1 MGKQTGTGRGGSVSH
16 LTHDRQITI
25 SVGKNRKATQWEPK
39 QLFLSEFYA
48 MLSTPR
54 HSPEAQ
60 AEYLALPKAQQDD
73 LKDVGG
79 FVGGSLN
86 GLRRKANSVTGR
98 DLITLDFDSIP
109 SGQTEEV
116 IRKVEALGCS
126 YCIYSTRKHRPS
138 APRLRVVIPFDRTAA
153 PDEYVPLARLAA
165 WRVSM
170 EWIDSTTFDV
180 ARLMYFP
187 SCSAD
192 GEYIYRVGDKPLLAV
207 DKWLDMHTVLCGDWK
222 NPANWLRPVTAAE
235 DRISQMAKKQ
245 GDPLEKSGIV
255 GAFCR
260 AYSIHRAIAELIP
273 GVYESVGNADDRYT
287 FIGGSTTGG
296 AVVYDDGKFLYSH
309 HATDP
314 CSGRL
319 VNAFDLVRLHKF
331 GDKDDSAAPGTPV
344 GRLPSYTAMRDYAL
358 SLPEVHLEATS
369 AAADFAGLESEAG
382 EDESWKQQL
391 DTTQAGGL
399 KNSLNN
405 IVLILEHDARFR
417 GKLRKDIFHDRIEAD
432 NLPWK
437 REHGKPWDD
446 TDSDHL
452 RIWMERTIEGKI
464 SISDIYTAVNAT
476 ADKKAYHPVKA
487 YLEGLAWDGTPRLDT
502 LFIDYPGAADTPYT
516 RAVSRKAFV
525 AAVARIMNPG
535 CKFDCMT
542 VLVGKQGRFKST
554 ILSIMGGSWFSDS
567 QRTFEGKEAEERLRG
582 VWLIEVSELQAF
594 DRSSVEA
601 IKGFL
606 SKQSDRYRPA
616 YGHMLREF
624 PRQCVFFGTTN
635 VADFLRDTT
644 GGRRFWPI
652 DIDEQER
659 TKNVIDD
666 LPGERDQIWAEAVTR
681 FSSGEP
687 LYLSGNAENAAQQI
701 QEDHREIDAWEGIL
715 HDFIEKPIP
724 DNWDDWPLDRRRD
737 FLAGQ
742 AHTNRPLVRR
752 ERVSAT
758 EFLCEALGFASGKLS
773 ARDLMRVSKLLR
785 GLPGWK
791 PLKGRYRTT
800 YAQPHGYI
808 RTK

>member
-1 MGKQTGTGRGGSVSH
+1 MN
-16 LTHDRQITI
+16 HDRQIIIT
-25 SVGKNRKATQWEPK
+25 VGEKRTSKQWEQK
-39 QLFLSEFYA
+39 QLSVSDLYGQLA
-48 MLSTPR
+48 TPCR
-54 HSPEAQ
+54 SNETQ
-60 AEYLALPKAQQDD
+60 AEYLALPKAKQDD

-79 FVGGSLN
+79 FVGGALN
-86 GLRRKANSVTGR
+86 GSRRKKENVTGR
-98 DLITLDFDSIP
+98 DIITLDFDNVP
-109 SGQTEEV
+109 AGRTDAV
-116 IRKVEALGCS
+116 ISKVETLACN
-126 YCIYSTRKHRPS
+126 YCVYSTRKHKP
-138 APRLRVVIPFDRTAA
+138 ATPRLRVVIPSDRTMT
-153 PDEYVPLARLAA
+153 PDEYMPLARYVAA
-165 WRVSM
+165 QIGM
-170 EWIDSTTFDV
+170 EWVDPTTFDIS
-180 ARLMYFP
+180 RMMYFP

-192 GEYIYRVGDKPLLAV
+192 GEYIYRVGDKPLLQV
-207 DKWLDMHTVLCGDWK
+207 DLWLSKHTVLYGDWHD
-222 NPANWLRPVTAAE
+222 PINWRKAPNATE
-235 DRISQMAKKQ
+235 KYIHSQLKKQ
-245 GDPLEKSGIV
+245 ADPTEKNGIV
-255 GAFCR
+255 GAFCKV
-260 AYSIHRAIAELIP
+260 YDIHRAIEELIP
-273 GVYESVGNADDRYT
+273 GVYASVDTTDERYT
-287 FIGGSTTGG
+287 FVGGSTTGG
-296 AVVYDDGKFLYSH
+296 AVVYDGGKFLFSH

-319 VNAFDLVRLHKF
+319 VNAFDLVRLHRF
-331 GDKDDSAAPGTPV
+331 GDKDDNAAPGTPV
-344 GRLPSYTAMRDYAL
+344 GRLPSYTAMRDLAQ
-358 SLPEVHLEATS
+358 SLPDVHIEAAT
-369 AAADFAGLESEAG
+369 AAADFAGLESVAG
-382 EDESWKQQL
+382 EDDSWKQQL

-417 GKLRKDIFHDRIEAD
+417 NRLKKDTFHDRIDAD
-432 NLPWK
+432 DLPWE
-437 REHGKPWDD
+437 RTPGKPWDD

-452 RIWMERTIEGKI
+452 RIWMERTLEGKI
-464 SISDIYTAVNAT
+464 SVSDIYTAVNAT
-476 ADKKAYHPVKA
+476 ADKKAYHPVKV
-487 YLEGLAWDGTPRLDT
+487 YLEGLVWDGIPRLDT
-502 LFIDYPGAADTPYT
+502 IFIDYLGAEDTPYT

-554 ILSIMGGSWFSDS
+554 ILSIMGGPWFSDS

-659 TKNVIDD
+659 TKSVVND
-666 LPGERDQIWAEAVTR
+666 LPNERDQIWAEAVSR
-681 FSSGEP
+681 FRAGEP
-687 LYLSGNAENAAQQI
+687 LYLSGEAEQAALQT
-701 QEDHREIDAWEGIL
+701 QEDHREVDAWEGIL

-724 DNWDDWPLDRRRD
+724 DDWDSWTLENRRT
-737 FLAGQ
+737 FLSGN
-742 AHTNRPLVRR
+742 AHTDRPLVERQ
-752 ERVSAT
+752 RVSAT
-758 EFLCEALGFASGKLS
+758 EFLCEALGFTEGSLS
-773 ARDLMRVSKLLR
+773 NRDLMRVSKLLR

-791 PLKGRYRTT
+791 PTKKQYRTP
-800 YAQPHGYI
+800 YAQPRGYV

>member
-1 MGKQTGTGRGGSVSH
+1 MSH

-25 SVGKNRKATQWEPK
+25 SVGKNRKATQWDQK

-54 HSPEAQ
+54 HSTEAQ
-60 AEYLALPKAQQDD
+60 AEYLAMPKAQQDN

-86 GLRRKANSVTGR
+86 GSRRKADSVAGR

-109 SGQTEEV
+109 SGQTEGV
-116 IRKVEALGCS
+116 ISRVEALGCS

-153 PDEYVPLARLAA
+153 PDEYAPLARLAA
-165 WRVSM
+165 WRIGM
-170 EWIDSTTFDV
+170 EWIDPTTFDV

-222 NPANWLRPVTAAE
+222 NPANWLRPANAAE

-260 AYSIHRAIAELIP
+260 SYSIHRAIAELIP
-273 GVYESVGNADDRYT
+273 GVYEPVDNAEDRYT
-287 FIGGSTTGG
+287 FVGGSTTGG
-296 AVVYDDGKFLYSH
+296 AIVYDGGKFLYSH

-331 GDKDDSAAPGTPV
+331 GKEDDSAAPGTPV
-344 GRLPSYTAMRDYAL
+344 GRLPSYTAMREYAQ
-358 SLPEVHLEATS
+358 SLPDVHAGAAS
-369 AAADFAGLESEAG
+369 AAADFAGLENSAG
-382 EDESWKQQL
+382 EDESWKKQL
-391 DTTQAGGL
+391 DIAPAGGL

-405 IVLILEHDARFR
+405 VALVLEHDARFR
-417 GKLRKDIFHDRIEAD
+417 GKLRKDIFHDRIEVD
-432 NLPWK
+432 TMPWE
-437 REHGKPWDD
+437 REHGKAFDD
-446 TDSDHL
+446 TDVDHARL
-452 RIWMERTIEGKI
+452 WMERTLCGKVAAA
-464 SISDIYTAVNAT
+464 DVCTAVNT
-476 ADKKAYHPVKA
+476 VADKRSYHPVKA

-502 LFIDYPGAADTPYT
+502 LFIDYLGAEDTPYT

-525 AAVARIMNPG
+525 AAVARVMRPG

-554 ILSIMGGSWFSDS
+554 LLSVMGGDWFSDS
-567 QRTFEGKEAEERLRG
+567 LRTFEGQKADEQLRG
-582 VWLIEVSELQAF
+582 AWLIEVSELQGFKNAE
-594 DRSSVEA
+594 VET
-601 IKGFL
+601 IKSFL
-606 SKQSDRYRPA
+606 SRQSDRYRPA
-616 YGHMLREF
+616 YGRLLKEF
-624 PRQCVFFGTTN
+624 PRQCVFFGSTN
-635 VADFLRDTT
+635 TPDFLRDTT

-652 DIDEQER
+652 DIDQRER
-659 TKNVIDD
+659 AKGVVDD
-666 LPGERDQIWAEAVTR
+666 LPRERDQIWAEAVTR
-681 FSSGEP
+681 FREGEP
-687 LYLSGNAENAAQQI
+687 LYLSGDVAQAALST
-701 QEDHREIDAWEGIL
+701 QEDHREIDTWEEML
-715 HDFIEKPIP
+715 HSFIEKPIP
-724 DNWDDWPLDRRRD
+724 DNWDKWPLDHRRD

-742 AHTNRPLVRR
+742 AHTDRPLVER
-752 ERVSAT
+752 ERVSAA
-758 EFLCEALGFASGKLS
+758 EFLCEALGLAPGKLS
-773 ARDLMRVSKLLR
+773 THDTMRVSKLLR
-785 GLPGWK
+785 GLPDWE
-791 PLKGRYRTT
+791 PLKGRYRTP
-800 YAQPHGYI
+800 YAQPRGYI
-808 RTK
+808 RKK

>member
-1 MGKQTGTGRGGSVSH
+1 MSH
-16 LTHDRQITI
+16 LTHDRQIII
-25 SVGKNRKATQWEPK
+25 SVGKNRKATQWDQK
-39 QLFLSEFYA
+39 QLSLSEFYA

-54 HSPEAQ
+54 HSPETQ
-60 AEYLALPKAQQDD
+60 AEYLAMPKAQQDD

-86 GLRRKANSVTGR
+86 GSRRKADSVAGR

-109 SGQTEEV
+109 PGQTEEV
-116 IRKVEALGCS
+116 TRRVEALGCG
-126 YCIYSTRKHRPS
+126 YCIYSTRKHKPS
-138 APRLRVVIPFDRTAA
+138 APRLRVVIPFDKTAA
-153 PDEYVPLARLAA
+153 PDEYAPLARLAA
-165 WRVSM
+165 WRIGM
-170 EWIDSTTFDV
+170 EWIDPTTFDV
-180 ARLMYFP
+180 ARLMYWP
-187 SCSAD
+187 SCCSDSEFIFKSKDA
-192 GEYIYRVGDKPLLAV
+192 PLLAV

-222 NPANWLRPVTAAE
+222 NPANWLRPANAAE

-260 AYSIHRAIAELIP
+260 SYSIHRAIAKLLP
-273 GVYESVGNADDRYT
+273 GVYEPVDNAEDRYT
-287 FIGGSTTGG
+287 FVGGSTTGG
-296 AVVYDDGKFLYSH
+296 AIVYDGGKFLYSH

-319 VNAFDLVRLHKF
+319 VNAFDLVRLHLF
-331 GDKDDSAAPGTPV
+331 GKEDDSAAPGTPV
-344 GRLPSYTAMRDYAL
+344 GRLPSYTAMRDYAQ
-358 SLPEVHLEATS
+358 SLPDVHAGAAS
-369 AAADFAGLESEAG
+369 AAADFAGLESTAG
-382 EDESWKQQL
+382 EDESWKKQL
-391 DTTQAGGL
+391 DIAPAGGL

-405 IVLILEHDARFR
+405 IAVILEHDARFR
-417 GKLRKDIFHDRIEAD
+417 GKLRKDVFHDRIEVD
-432 NLPWK
+432 TMPWE
-437 REHGKPWDD
+437 RERGKPFDD
-446 TDSDHL
+446 TDVDHMRL
-452 RIWMERTIEGKI
+452 WMERTLCGKVAAA
-464 SISDIYTAVNAT
+464 DVYTATNAT
-476 ADKKAYHPVKA
+476 ADKRSYHPVRD
-487 YLEGLAWDGTPRLDT
+487 YLERLAWDGTPRLDT
-502 LFIDYPGAADTPYT
+502 LFIDYLGAEDTPYT

-616 YGHMLREF
+616 YGHALREF

-652 DIDEQER
+652 DIDRQER
-659 TKNVIDD
+659 TKSVAND
-666 LPGERDQIWAEAVTR
+666 LQNERDQIWAEAVTR
-681 FSSGEP
+681 FREGEP
-687 LYLSGNAENAAQQI
+687 LYLSGDVAQAALST
-701 QEDHREIDAWEGIL
+701 QEDHREIDTWEEML
-715 HDFIEKPIP
+715 HSFIEKPIP
-724 DNWDDWPLDRRRD
+724 DNWDEWTLAQRRD

-742 AHTNRPLVRR
+742 AHTDRPLVER
-752 ERVSAT
+752 ERVSAA
-758 EFLCEALGFASGKLS
+758 EFLCEALGLAPGKLS
-773 ARDLMRVSKLLR
+773 THDTMRVSKLLR
-785 GLPGWK
+785 GLPDWE
-791 PLKGRYRTT
+791 PLKGRYRTP
-800 YAQPHGYI
+800 YAQPRGYI
-808 RTK
+808 RKK